1 MGYCGHGVALST
13 YLGARVGEHIA
24 GHGDLNPFSDLPFRA
39 VPLHFGRPWFLP
51 MVGAYYRMKDAMR

>member
-1 MGYCGHGVALST
+1 
-13 YLGARVGEHIA
+13 VGEHIA